1 MQQAV
6 VCDRR
11 AGWADR
17 RFLLGAALAL
27 AVFPRVAGA
36 ATLDARGRPAPAAD
50 TLAAVLRE
58 RKQRYGVA
66 AICIGVGQGLAVVI
80 ENTEVA

>member
-1 MQQAV
+1 MYLATT
-6 VCDRR
+6 
-11 AGWADR
+11 ADANE
-17 RFLLGAALAL
+17 LLASDPLAL
-27 AVFPRVAGA
+27 LIGML
-36 ATLDARGRPAPAAD
+36 LDQQIPMEKAFTSP
-50 TLAAVLRE
+50 AVLRE